1 MTIPLRDRGAT
12 CAKPAVVA
20 GFESIARS
28 WDASIGSWSAKIL
41 PGEFYITRSEEAITT
56 VLGSCISA
64 CIRDPGVGVGGM
76 NHFMLPEDTTQGKS
90 AWLDG
95 AGLSTRYGS
104 FAMESLINGLLK
116 LGARRERLEVKL
128 FGGGH
133 VLKAAMDVGDRNI
146 RFAHEW
152 LATEGY
158 RVVAEDVGDVLPRRV
173 IYIPATGKV
182 RVKHLRPVDSK
193 EIAQREQQYL
203 KVVAA
208 KPVENDIELF

>member
-1 MTIPLRDRGAT
+1 MLSSRNAAAT
-12 CAKPAVVA
+12 HDKPPPVT
-20 GFESIARS
+20 GFEEIARN
-28 WDASIGSWSAKIL
+28 WDGSLGAWSAKIL

-64 CIRDPGVGVGGM
+64 CIRDPALCVGGM

-90 AWLDG
+90 SWLDND
-95 AGLSTRYGS
+95 AGLATRYGS

-133 VLKAAMDVGDRNI
+133 ILNVGIDVGDRNI
-146 RFAHEW
+146 DFARHW
-152 LATEGY
+152 LKVEGY
-158 RVVAEDVGDVLPRRV
+158 KVVAEDLGETVPRRV
-173 IYIPATGKV
+173 VYFPASGKV
-182 RVKHLRPVDSK
+182 RVKHLRPLDSR

-203 KVVAA
+203 RKTA
-208 KPVENDIELF
+208 KPEPSEIELF